1 MYYLLHLLSSNCFA
15 ARGWCLC
22 GLTVCTGLPKRLWRR
37 QMFTPTVMVIK
48 MSKLAQFFLF
58 SADNSINVVPVWG
71 KYESGP
77 ERSF

>member
-1 MYYLLHLLSSNCFA
+1 
-15 ARGWCLC
+15 
-22 GLTVCTGLPKRLWRR
+22 
-37 QMFTPTVMVIK
+37 MFTPTVMVIK